1 MENFKGFYKKN
12 IQERREILSNNTSQ
26 ALDFNETLKEKV
38 YDKMTENA
46 ITTYE
51 IPMGI
56 VTQFP
61 LNGHF
66 YNIPMVTEEPSV
78 IAAANNAAKI
88 LRENN
93 GVKAHV
99 ISRIMRGEIIY
110 SNPTPEFVKA
120 INQDLDHLIEIA
132 NLQHPSIVKRGGGV
146 TKLTTRIIEANE
158 GNFFI
163 IDVFVDTK
171 EAMGANII
179 NTILEGLS
187 QELTIRYKAH
197 ATMSI
202 LSNLSTEATVY
213 AQCQIDP
220 SKLKNSKEIID
231 KFVTASQL
239 ASADPYRAAT
249 HNKGIMNGIDA
260 LVIASG
266 NDWRA
271 TEAAMHAFAV
281 KDGQYRGLTN
291 WYEDSGFLIGEIEIP
306 VPIGTVG
313 GTISVHPKAK
323 LVHNILNNPDAEELM
338 MIIASLGL
346 AQNFAA
352 LYALV
357 TDGIQKGHMRLHART
372 LAIQAGAND
381 ENISFVVS
389 QLIKQ
394 EHINLENAKQIIKDY
409 KPSN

>member
-1 MENFKGFYKKN
+1 MNKFSGFYKKS
-12 IQERREILSNNTSQ
+12 IEKRREIMLEEANYNIN
-26 ALDFNETLKEKV
+26 FNDTLKEEV
-38 YDKMTENA
+38 YDKMIENA
-46 ITTYE
+46 ITFYE

-61 LNGHF
+61 MNNTF

-88 LRENN
+88 LRVNN
-93 GVKAHV
+93 GIKAHV

-110 SNPTPEFVKA
+110 HNPPTSFKEKLKENKTLLV
-120 INQDLDHLIEIA
+120 DIA
-132 NLQHPSIVKRGGGV
+132 NQQHPSIVKRDGGV
-146 TKLTTRIIEANE
+146 TELLFREIKE
-158 GNFFI
+158 GQDLFFI

-187 QELTIRYKAH
+187 QELSALYH
-197 ATMSI
+197 CESSMSI
-202 LSNLSTEATVY
+202 LSNLSTEALVY

-220 SKLKNSKEIID
+220 NTLKNKDEILN
-231 KFVTASQL
+231 KFVTAGKI
-239 ASADPYRAAT
+239 AKVDPYRAAT

-271 TEAAMHAFAV
+271 TEAAMHAYAS
-281 KDGQYRGLTN
+281 KEGQYRGLTN
-291 WYEDSGFLIGEIEIP
+291 WYIDSGLLVGEIEIP

-313 GTISVHPKAK
+313 GTIPLHPKAQ
-323 LVHNILNNPDAEELM
+323 LTHEILGNPDAETLM
-338 MIIASLGL
+338 MLIASLGL

-357 TDGIQKGHMRLHART
+357 TDGIQKGHMRMHART
-372 LAIQAGAND
+372 IAINAGAEESILD
-381 ENISFVVS
+381 TVVG
-389 QLIKQ
+389 LLLEA
-394 EHINLENAKQIIKDY
+394 EHINLDTAKKIIKDI
-409 KPSN
+409 KSS